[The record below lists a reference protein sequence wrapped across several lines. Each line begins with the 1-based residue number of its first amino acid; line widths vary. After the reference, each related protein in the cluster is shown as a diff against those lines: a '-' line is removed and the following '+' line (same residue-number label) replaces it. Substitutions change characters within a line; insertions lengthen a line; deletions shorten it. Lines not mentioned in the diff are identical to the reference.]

1 MYDGGLWRT
10 VVSHLGNILESHLLT
25 KILHSPLKT
34 QEYIPLGV
42 SSVLLLPMLFAGVY
56 S

>member
-1 MYDGGLWRT
+1 M
-10 VVSHLGNILESHLLT
+10 SHSGNILESHLLT

-34 QEYIPLGV
+34 QEHIPLGV
-42 SSVLLLPMLFAGVY
+42 SRVLLLPMLLAGLY